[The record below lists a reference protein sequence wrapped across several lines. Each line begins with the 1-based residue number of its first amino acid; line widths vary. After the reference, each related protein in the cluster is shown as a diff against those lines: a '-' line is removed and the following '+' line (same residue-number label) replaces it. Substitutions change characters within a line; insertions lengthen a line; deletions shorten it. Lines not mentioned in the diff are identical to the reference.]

1 MILSFFIEVKMSI
14 KELWVEKYRPKT
26 IEDYVWIDN
35 HQKSMVESWVNEK
48 SIPHLLLSGGA
59 GTGKTT
65 LAKVLINEIG
75 VESADVMVINAS
87 RENNVDTVRNKI
99 TSFGQTMP
107 FGDFKIILLDEADYL
122 TLNAQAVL
130 RGVMEQYASV
140 LRFIITCNY
149 PQKIIPALHSR
160 CQGFAFKNL
169 NEDDFILRVGRILAS
184 EEIDFE
190 VDTLKSFVKAH
201 YPDLRKTINSVQQA
215 SVTGKL
221 IMPESAEDEGKD
233 YRLEMVALF
242 RQGRIRDARRLICN
256 QVSLDEYEDIYKF
269 MYRNLEFWG
278 KDDNEQDEAILIIR
292 QGLINHG
299 ICADPE
305 INLSATFVELEKIGK

>member
-1 MILSFFIEVKMSI
+1 MSI

-35 HQKSMVESWVNEK
+35 HQKAMVESWVNEK

-215 SVTGKL
+215 SATGKL

-242 RQGRIRDARRLICN
+242 RQGRIRDARRLICS
-256 QVSLDEYEDIYKF
+256 QVSLDEYEDIYRF

>member
-1 MILSFFIEVKMSI
+1 MLFRS
-14 KELWVEKYRPKT
+14 
-26 IEDYVWIDN
+26 
-35 HQKSMVESWVNEK
+35 
-48 SIPHLLLSGGA
+48 
-59 GTGKTT
+59 
-65 LAKVLINEIG
+65 
-75 VESADVMVINAS
+75 
-87 RENNVDTVRNKI
+87 I

-215 SVTGKL
+215 SATGKL

-242 RQGRIRDARRLICN
+242 RQGRIRDARRLICS
-256 QVSLDEYEDIYKF
+256 QVSLDEYEDIYRF
-269 MYRNLEFWG
+269 MY
-278 KDDNEQDEAILIIR
+278 Q
-292 QGLINHG
+292 
-299 ICADPE
+299 
-305 INLSATFVELEKIGK
+305 IGRAHV

>member
-1 MILSFFIEVKMSI
+1 
-14 KELWVEKYRPKT
+14 
-26 IEDYVWIDN
+26 
-35 HQKSMVESWVNEK
+35 MVESWVNEK

-215 SVTGKL
+215 SATGKL

-242 RQGRIRDARRLICN
+242 RQGRIRDARRLICS
-256 QVSLDEYEDIYKF
+256 QVSLDEYEDIYRF

>member
-1 MILSFFIEVKMSI
+1 MSI

-35 HQKSMVESWVNEK
+35 HQKAMVESWVAEK

-65 LAKVLINEIG
+65 LAKVLINEMG

-87 RENNVDTVRNKI
+87 RDNNVDTVRNKI

-160 CQGFAFKNL
+160 CQGFSFKNL

-221 IMPESAEDEGKD
+221 IMPEAAEDEGKD

-242 RQGRIRDARRLICN
+242 RQGRIRDARRLICS

-278 KDDNEQDEAILIIR
+278 KDENEQDEAILIIR

>member
-1 MILSFFIEVKMSI
+1 MSI

-35 HQKSMVESWVNEK
+35 HQKAMVESWVAEK

-99 TSFGQTMP
+99 TGFGQTMP

-215 SVTGKL
+215 SATGKL

-242 RQGRIRDARRLICN
+242 RQGRIRDARRLICS

>member
-1 MILSFFIEVKMSI
+1 MSI

-35 HQKSMVESWVNEK
+35 HQKSMVESWVAEK

-75 VESADVMVINAS
+75 VESADVMIINAS
-87 RENNVDTVRNKI
+87 RDNNVDTVRNKI

-160 CQGFAFKNL
+160 CQGFAFRNL

-215 SVTGKL
+215 STTGKL
-221 IMPESAEDEGKD
+221 IMPDASEDDGKD

-256 QVSLDEYEDIYKF
+256 QISLDEYDDIYKF

>member
-1 MILSFFIEVKMSI
+1 MSI

-35 HQKSMVESWVNEK
+35 HQKSMVESWVAEK

-75 VESADVMVINAS
+75 VESADVMIINAS
-87 RENNVDTVRNKI
+87 RDNNVDTVRNKI

-160 CQGFAFKNL
+160 CQGFAFRNL

-215 SVTGKL
+215 STTGKL
-221 IMPESAEDEGKD
+221 IMPDAAEDDGKD

-256 QVSLDEYEDIYKF
+256 QISLDEYDEIYKF

-278 KDDNEQDEAILIIR
+278 KDDNEQDEAILVIR

>member
-1 MILSFFIEVKMSI
+1 MDGYVFRDNTQ
-14 KELWVEKYRPKT
+14 KEQ
-26 IEDYVWIDN
+26 I
-35 HQKSMVESWVNEK
+35 ESWIK
-48 SIPHLLLSGGA
+48 DKAIPHLIFSGNA
-59 GTGKTT
+59 GIGKTT
-65 LAKVLINEIG
+65 LAKILINQLE
-75 VESADVMVINAS
+75 VNEYDVLEINAS
-87 RENNVDTVRNKI
+87 RTNSVDDVRDKI
-99 TSFGQTMP
+99 TNFVQMIP
-107 FGDFKIILLDEADYL
+107 FGPFKVVLLDEADYL
-122 TLNAQAVL
+122 THNAQAVL

-215 SVTGKL
+215 SATGKL

-242 RQGRIRDARRLICN
+242 RQGRIRDARRLICS
-256 QVSLDEYEDIYKF
+256 QVSLDEYEDIYRF

>member
-1 MILSFFIEVKMSI
+1 MSI

-26 IEDYVWIDN
+26 IDDYVWIDN
-35 HQKSMVESWVNEK
+35 HQKAMVESWVAEK

-65 LAKVLINEIG
+65 LAKVLINEMG

-160 CQGFAFKNL
+160 CQGFSFKNL

-215 SVTGKL
+215 SATGKL
-221 IMPESAEDEGKD
+221 IMPESTEDEGKD

-242 RQGRIRDARRLICN
+242 RQGRIRDARRLICS

-278 KDDNEQDEAILIIR
+278 KDDNEQDEAILVIR